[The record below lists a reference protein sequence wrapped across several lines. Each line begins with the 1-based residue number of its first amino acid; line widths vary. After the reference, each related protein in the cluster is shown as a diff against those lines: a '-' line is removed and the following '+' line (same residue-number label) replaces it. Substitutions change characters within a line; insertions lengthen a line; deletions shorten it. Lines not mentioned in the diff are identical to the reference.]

1 MPMKWMHSKRNCT
14 GKGSARMIPITKAY
28 RKIIRCKDMGMV
40 ELEAEL
46 TLGENKEER
55 LKALFDFADQDVRDA
70 VSSMP
75 PDLSLWD
82 KPTLLENATALPYMC
97 KAQLGSLSATQVAW
111 LTVPT
116 VDILLAYLKI
126 DVGTSKLLKSEKVQK
141 LLAHLNPPTTVDQE
155 EQELEQALEQEME
168 VEHEKE
174 VDVEMELEQELQH
187 EQETVL
193 DSTAA
198 AAVVQEQRVFL
209 LGASYTKGDLK
220 ALNVDKLKVM
230 CAQAGL
236 LSLSGNRKQMLMDR
250 LWDKL
255 SGETIIGDSQTTTVA
270 PDAVVT
276 PPTIATA
283 IVSPPAAHTTTH
295 PPPALPTVPPQQAP
309 PLWTPPHEAESNT
322 PEPRTTI
329 VAPPDAVV
337 TTPTTASTI
346 VSPPVSLPFPP
357 PPPTAVPSI
366 VATEAIM
373 EVSTQPPVVVQQGM
387 YKRPREADVAD
398 L

>member
-1 MPMKWMHSKRNCT
+1 MLMKWMHSKRNCT

-141 LLAHLNPPTTVDQE
+141 LLAHLNPPTTVGVY
-155 EQELEQALEQEME
+155 AYM
-168 VEHEKE
+168 
-174 VDVEMELEQELQH
+174 
-187 EQETVL
+187 
-193 DSTAA
+193 
-198 AAVVQEQRVFL
+198 
-209 LGASYTKGDLK
+209 
-220 ALNVDKLKVM
+220 
-230 CAQAGL
+230 
-236 LSLSGNRKQMLMDR
+236 SLCQ
-250 LWDKL
+250 
-255 SGETIIGDSQTTTVA
+255 
-270 PDAVVT
+270 
-276 PPTIATA
+276 
-283 IVSPPAAHTTTH
+283 
-295 PPPALPTVPPQQAP
+295 
-309 PLWTPPHEAESNT
+309 
-322 PEPRTTI
+322 
-329 VAPPDAVV
+329 
-337 TTPTTASTI
+337 
-346 VSPPVSLPFPP
+346 
-357 PPPTAVPSI
+357 
-366 VATEAIM
+366 
-373 EVSTQPPVVVQQGM
+373 
-387 YKRPREADVAD
+387 
-398 L
+398 